1 MKHIKTIAAAVIAA
15 SLVGCASSGPR
26 ERTEYPT
33 LTVLNPTPY
42 VWDNSKST
50 ALNVATM
57 ALPAGVGKGMK
68 DYATKEEATNGQS
81 TAGGRAFGNVVM
93 GLSQGVFGVFSAMTQ
108 NSRIDKEL
116 AWQPSLVDL
125 IPVSEV
131 GPLDKGSFLK
141 LRSIISERVRKSL
154 SQEIPDIKWH
164 DTIYSSSTERFA
176 HNFNNIFY
184 SSHCI
189 DYMKF
194 HALYPD
200 EAAPFDRTDR
210 SASSMEKVK
219 YPAEYCMI
227 SLKLDVSTTI
237 EKEGVNYYV
246 VVSAFNMGHNW
257 INQLRNS
264 YPGYILLPNAFA
276 VSAVDKPATLD
287 KVLPFS
293 LAIYQGKEEYFVK
306 P

>member
-1 MKHIKTIAAAVIAA
+1 MKHFKIIAIAVIAA
-15 SLVGCASSGPR
+15 TLTGCASTAPR

-42 VWDNSKST
+42 VWDDSKSV

-81 TAGGRAFGNVVM
+81 TAGERTFGNVVM
-93 GLSQGVFGVFSAMTQ
+93 GLSQGVFGVMSAMTQ
-108 NSRIDKEL
+108 TSRVDREL

-125 IPVSEV
+125 IPVSDV
-131 GPLDKGSFLK
+131 GPLDKDSFLK
-141 LRSIISERVRKSL
+141 LRNIISERVRKSL
-154 SQEIPDIKWH
+154 SAEIPDIKWH
-164 DTIYSSSTERFA
+164 DTIYSS
-176 HNFNNIFY
+176 N
-184 SSHCI
+184 SSRYGNDFDNVFFSEKCI

-200 EAAPFDRTDR
+200 EVAAFDTKDR
-210 SASSMEKVK
+210 SARSMEKK
-219 YPAEYCMI
+219 PYPSEYCMI
-227 SLKLDVSTTI
+227 SLNLAVATTI
-237 EKEGVNYYV
+237 DREGINYYV
-246 VVSAFNMGHNW
+246 VVSSFDMGHNW

-264 YPGYILLPNAFA
+264 YPGYILLPNSFS

-287 KVLPFS
+287 RVLPFS
-293 LAIYQGKEEYFVK
+293 LLIFQGEEEYFVK